1 MYNERLAQ
9 YDGDWQRMLEEIK
22 VYRLNLS
29 EQDRIGIGTFQPKDE
44 KNQDSTEL
52 TGDINYRKIAEYG
65 TDSDPR
71 AFNFDDELNTAT
83 AGLRESTQSSN
94 TTSPFP

>member
-1 MYNERLAQ
+1 MLDNE
-9 YDGDWQRMLEEIK
+9 MK
-22 VYRLNLS
+22 VYRLILS

-65 TDSDPR
+65 TD
-71 AFNFDDELNTAT
+71 
-83 AGLRESTQSSN
+83 
-94 TTSPFP
+94 